1 MVNGFFN
8 VTGFSHFTI
17 VNASLVCCVINGGR
31 MKAKFTIV
39 KPSQKAWFIA
49 RLSKLCLF
57 KWHLMNFEEHFVTL
71 LYTCVFDFLHA
82 QSFDYQSSGF
92 LRLLE
97 RSLPCPTTFRAV
109 LGK

>member
-1 MVNGFFN
+1 
-8 VTGFSHFTI
+8 
-17 VNASLVCCVINGGR
+17 

-57 KWHLMNFEEHFVTL
+57 RWHLVMNFEKNFVTL
-71 LYTCVFDFLHA
+71 LNFSEPTCAFDLFHA
-82 QSFDYQSSGF
+82 QSFDYQCSAF

-97 RSLPCPTTFRAV
+97 RSLPCPTTFHAV